1 MTIYD
6 RARQTAS
13 KLFTKFGQG
22 VVSLQRDVP
31 GEGGDAWNPPVAV
44 PVNYG
49 LNATVSGV
57 TARYV
62 DGTLVTA
69 SDLMVRC
76 AVPEVEPLITD
87 RVIIDGT
94 PRAILKIQPI
104 PAAGT
109 PAAYLIFVKG

>member
-13 KLFTKFGQG
+13 KLFSKFGQG
-22 VVSLQRDVP
+22 AVSLQREVP
-31 GEGGDAWNPPVAV
+31 GEGGDAWNPPSAV
-44 PVNYG
+44 PVSYG
-49 LNATVSGV
+49 LDATVSGV

-76 AVPEVEPLITD
+76 AVPEVKPLLTD
-87 RVIIDGT
+87 RVMIDGT

-104 PAAGT
+104 PAAGP

>member
-22 VVSLQRDVP
+22 VVKLQREVT
-31 GEGGDAWNPPVAV
+31 GEGGEAWNPPVSV
-44 PVNYG
+44 QVSYG
-49 LNATVSGV
+49 LDAAVSGV
-57 TARYV
+57 SARYV

>member
-13 KLFTKFGQG
+13 KLFARFGQG
-22 VVSLQRDVP
+22 DVSLQRDVP
-31 GEGGDAWNPPVAV
+31 GEGGDAWNPPSAV
-44 PVNYG
+44 LVTHG
-49 LNATVSGV
+49 LDATVSGV

-76 AVPEVEPLITD
+76 AVPEVEPRLTD
-87 RVIIDGT
+87 RVMIDGT